1 MKKDQLYIF
10 TLIALLFVVLLIG
23 TISTHFMLQI
33 SIDRLM
39 EQQIESSKREAREV
53 ANLLWLRIQDGV
65 EKEKVMEG
73 LQQTIENTD
82 ANGNFICM
90 YNQQGIEICHP
101 EPAKIGQIINF
112 DNSQI
117 KDIKTKNDQNSL
129 LGLLQS
135 GNAGGGIREFK
146 EKDLESEIIYV
157 YPVKGTDWMV
167 ASHSKIAEHNKQINQ
182 LKTNIILLNSA
193 AGTILIILLFFAVR
207 IISNK
212 YEKHMEDKNQ
222 ALQSEISHLSKL
234 NQNLMEQKIL
244 VQEQQLTNTE
254 KEEGQEEKNEVM
266 NNSRI
271 MVSWRDQLI
280 PIAIDQIAYFYTE
293 LSITKMVCFD
303 KCSHTVNLSL
313 DEISGRLNKIE
324 FFRVNR
330 QYIVSIKAI
339 DTIYKFGN
347 NQLKIDVSPKP
358 EAEIIISKHKVADF
372 KKWLN
377 A

>member
-10 TLIALLFVVLLIG
+10 TLAALVFIVLLIG
-23 TISTHFMLQI
+23 SISTHFMLKI

-39 EQQIESSKREAREV
+39 EQQLETSKREAREI

-65 EKEKVMEG
+65 EKNKVIEG
-73 LQQTIENTD
+73 LQQTIENTGV
-82 ANGNFICM
+82 NGNFICM

-101 EPAKIGQIINF
+101 EPSKIGQIINF
-112 DNSQI
+112 DNSLI
-117 KDIKTKNDQNSL
+117 KDIRTKTNQNSL
-129 LGLLQS
+129 LELLQS

-146 EKDLESEIIYV
+146 EKDTESEIIYV

-167 ASHSKIAEHNKQINQ
+167 ASHSQTTVHNKQIKQ
-182 LKTNIILLNSA
+182 LKINIILLNTV
-193 AGTILIILLFFAVR
+193 AGTFIIILLFFAIR
-207 IISNK
+207 IIGKK
-212 YEKHMEDKNQ
+212 YEKHIEDKNE
-222 ALQSEISHLSKL
+222 ALISEVTNLSKL
-234 NQNLMEQKIL
+234 NQNLIEQKML
-244 VQEQQLTNTE
+244 VSEQQLTNVE
-254 KEEGQEEKNEVM
+254 KEEEEGKDEVM

-271 MVSWRDQLI
+271 LVSWRDQLI
-280 PIAIDQIAYFYTE
+280 PVPIGQIAYFYTE

-313 DEISGRLNKIE
+313 DEIFSRLNKLE
-324 FFRVNR
+324 YFRVNR

-339 DTIYKFGN
+339 DSIYKYGA
-347 NQLKIDVSPKP
+347 NQLKIDITPKP
-358 EAEIIISKHKVADF
+358 ATEIFISKHKAAEF